1 VVAVRR
7 RNAVVDPRL
16 VAQLDDVDSV
26 KYIKENLGADSLL
39 YYTEAKAVVVGAL
52 RGERLRR
59 PSRPLRPL
67 DYVYRAPPEL
77 VAKFLAPRGEGPHLE
92 LGTVWGYDIPASVD
106 GTRLVTQH
114 CAILASTGAGKS
126 WLAGV
131 IIERLAAAAEVSI
144 VVFDPHGEYSAMQV
158 ARSEAGRAVADA
170 VDVYVVGKVDASA
183 QDKAFEARFGTPRRY
198 ERVGLN
204 PRSLPLRVLERILE
218 GTYGLTEA
226 QRRILEE
233 GWQAATAYG
242 DRQPLTDLEQ
252 LIEEVMEGGKA
263 AAPGGYA
270 GEMALGGLAGRLRA
284 LFKGSPIFLERYGE
298 TFGGEPVRLFE
309 PAKLLTSR
317 GIKVLDLSGLDLF
330 DQRIFMAVA
339 LDGMY
344 KAALRRA
351 NIPTFVVVEEAHNFV
366 PARESPVSKPYV
378 VKIAREGRKF
388 GLGLCLI
395 SQRPTKLDPDA
406 LSQCMTQIF
415 KRIINPIDLE
425 VRGHGRGAPRRPLPA
440 EGPRRGGRPRHRRLR
455 VAASPG
461 QGRRPLDSTRRG
473 GGKAGPKG
481 LGRRGYRRHQADLEH
496 PMGRALRGC
505 LHMGIGPLRRS
516 LGDMCST
523 YWSMPNLRR
532 QQEGLT
538 PMPGVPSIDA
548 AALHTSAQAVF

>member
-1 VVAVRR
+1 MDPIGVVVKAPSTNYFVFRTFLNVEVESGSLLLAGSDEQILAKVVAVRR
-7 RNAVVDPRL
+7 RSAVMDSRL
-16 VAQLDDVDSV
+16 IAQLDDVESV
-26 KYIKENLGADSLL
+26 RYIKENLGVDALL
-39 YYTEAKAVVVGAL
+39 YFTEARAVVLGAL
-52 RGERLRR
+52 RGERLAR
-59 PSRPLRPL
+59 PLKPLRPL

-77 VAKFLAPRGEGPHLE
+77 VARLLAPRGDGPYLE
-92 LGTVWGYDIPASVD
+92 LGRIWGYDVPALVD
-106 GTRLVTQH
+106 ASRLVSQH

-131 IIERLAAAAEVSI
+131 IIERLVSAADVSV

-158 ARSEAGRAVADA
+158 PRAEGGKAVSELVE
-170 VDVYVVGKVDASA
+170 VYVVGKVDVSA
-183 QDKAFEARFGTPRRY
+183 QDKAFEAKFGVARRY

-204 PRSLPLRVLERILE
+204 PRSLPLRVLERLLE
-218 GTYGLTEA
+218 STYGLTDA

-252 LIEEVMEGGKA
+252 LVEEVLEGGKA
-263 AAPGGYA
+263 AAPSGYA

-284 LFKGSPIFLERYGE
+284 LFKGSPVFLERYGE
-298 TFGGEPVRLFE
+298 TYRGEPVRLFD
-309 PAKLLTSR
+309 PAKLLAAR

-344 KAALRRA
+344 KTALKRA
-351 NIPTFVVVEEAHNFV
+351 NLPALIVIEEAHNFV

-415 KRIINPIDLE
+415 KRIINPLDLKY
-425 VRGHGRGAPRRPLPA
+425 
-440 EGPRRGGRPRHRRLR
+440 
-455 VAASPG
+455 VAAVAEH
-461 QGRRPLDSTRRG
+461 LDD
-473 GGKAGPKG
+473 P
-481 LGRRGYRRHQADLEH
+481 YQ
-496 PMGRALRGC
+496 LRG
-505 LHMGIGPLRRS
+505 L
-516 LGDMCST
+516 D
-523 YWSMPNLRR
+523 
-532 QQEGLT
+532 E
-538 PMPGVPSIDA
+538 DA
-548 AALHTSAQAVF
+548 ALVTGVSVSLPLLIKVGERLTQHGGAGMKLAAR

>member
-1 VVAVRR
+1 MSEALIRGGRRARVDPVGVVVKVPSTNYFIFRTFIGVEAEGGSLLLAGSDEQVLAKVVAVRR

-415 KRIINPIDLE
+415 KRIINPIDLRYVATVAE
-425 VRGHGRGAPRRPLPA
+425 HLDDPYQLRGLDEEAALVTGVSVSLPLLVKVGDRWTQHGGVGARLAPRA
-440 EGPRRGGRPRHRRLR
+440 
-455 VAASPG
+455 
-461 QGRRPLDSTRRG
+461 
-473 GGKAGPKG
+473 
-481 LGRRGYRRHQADLEH
+481 
-496 PMGRALRGC
+496 
-505 LHMGIGPLRRS
+505 
-516 LGDMCST
+516 
-523 YWSMPNLRR
+523 
-532 QQEGLT
+532 
-538 PMPGVPSIDA
+538 
-548 AALHTSAQAVF
+548 